1 MLNFL
6 YLNYEANM
14 FRLLE
19 ILKRRVRLLRFLVR
33 GSVTLNNRTYLL
45 SALSFDLLTLRASD

>member
-45 SALSFDLLTLRASD
+45 SALSFDQLTLRASD